1 MNIVSPESKGI
12 SSRHIQD
19 YIEFLEKN
27 NASTHSVII
36 MRGGEVVFEKYW
48 APFHKDFLHR
58 QYSASKSFVAIAVG
72 FAIQD
77 GLLDLDDPMIKHF
90 PEELKN
96 QKDEN
101 MRNQTVRHML
111 MMSTAKIT
119 YSWFAGRPEDRVAFY
134 FANDRECSR
143 PSGTIFQYDSAGSF
157 VLGALVEKVTGK
169 PLDTYL
175 HEKMF
180 SKIGVSKDAY
190 FLKCPGGW
198 AWGDSALVCTSRD
211 MLRSAQFMMNGGRWN
226 GEQILNEEYVRAA
239 TTKRIDNSSL
249 GANNCWSHGYGYLFW
264 IARDNAFFF
273 NGMGCQYALCVPE
286 KDLIFIHNADD
297 QGRDDLKKPVLEKF
311 FELVVDRMS
320 DEPLPEDAEAQKAL
334 HDYVEPLILQVA
346 KGEMETPW
354 TEKINGV
361 TYELGANDMGITKF
375 RLDFNPD
382 GTGKFV
388 YTNAQG
394 DKELPFGMGK
404 NVFAKFPQTGYSDQ
418 VGSQSCPGHQYD
430 CCASAAWIEPHKL
443 YIKVHIIDAYL
454 GVLNMFFGFKDDTVG
469 IFMNKT
475 AEDFLNE
482 YQGYAGGVAVTD

>member
-1 MNIVSPESKGI
+1 MNFATPESKGI

-19 YIEFLEKN
+19 FIEYLEERQC
-27 NASTHSVII
+27 STHSIII
-36 MRGGEVVFEKYW
+36 MQGDDIVFEKYW

-90 PEELKN
+90 PEELKD

-111 MMSTAKIT
+111 MMSTAKLS
-119 YSWFAGRPEDRVAFY
+119 YPWFANRPEDRVAFY

-143 PSGTIFQYDSAGSF
+143 PSGTIFQYDSSGSF

-211 MLRSAQFMMNGGRWN
+211 MLKSAQFMMNGGRWN
-226 GEQILNEEYVRAA
+226 GEQILNEDYVRAA
-239 TTKRIDNSSL
+239 TSKQIDNNVT
-249 GANNCWSHGYGYLFW
+249 GFTTCKSHGYGYLFW
-264 IARDNAFFF
+264 RTWDNSFYF
-273 NGMGCQYALCVPE
+273 NGMGGQYAVCVPD
-286 KDLIFIHNADD
+286 KNLIFIQNADN
-297 QGRDDLKKPVLEKF
+297 QGKDTVKEGVIDKF
-311 FELVVDRMS
+311 FELVVRKMS
-320 DEPLPEDAEAQKAL
+320 NEPLPEDPAAQKAL
-334 HDYVEPLILQVA
+334 ADFVDPLILPVA
-346 KGEMETPW
+346 KGEMESDW
-354 TEKINGV
+354 LEKVNGV
-361 TYELGANDMGITKF
+361 TYKLCPNDMGITQM
-375 RLDFNPD
+375 RLDFAPD
-382 GTGKFV
+382 GTGKMT

-394 DKELPFGMGK
+394 EKELAFGFGK
-404 NVFAKFPQTGYSDQ
+404 NVFQKFPQTGYSKM
-418 VGSQSCPGHQYD
+418 VGSQGCPGHQYD

-443 YIKVHIIDAYL
+443 FIKVQIIDAYF
-454 GVLNMFFGFKDDTVG
+454 GVLNMNFGFTENKVG
-469 IFMNKT
+469 IYMNKL
-475 AEDFLNE
+475 AEDFLRE
-482 YQGYAGGVAVTD
+482 YEGYAGGVAVQ

>member
-1 MNIVSPESKGI
+1 MNFATPESKGI
-12 SSRHIQD
+12 SSRHIQE
-19 YIEFLEKN
+19 YIEYLEESRC
-27 NASTHSVII
+27 STHSVII
-36 MRGGEVVFEKYW
+36 MQGGDIVFEKYW
-48 APFHKDFLHR
+48 APFHKDFMHR

-111 MMSTAKIT
+111 MMSTAKLT
-119 YSWFAGRPEDRVAFY
+119 YPWFAARTDDRVAFY

-143 PSGTIFQYDSAGSF
+143 PSGTIWQYDSSGSF

-190 FLKCPGGW
+190 FLKCPGGY

-211 MLRSAQFMMNGGRWN
+211 MLKSAMFMMNGGRWN
-226 GEQILNEEYVRAA
+226 GEQILNEDYVRAA
-239 TTKRIDNSSL
+239 TSKQIDNNPL
-249 GANNCWSHGYGYLFW
+249 GVNICKSQGYGYLFW
-264 IARDNAFFF
+264 RTWDNSFYF
-273 NGMGCQYALCVPE
+273 NGMGGQYAVCVPD
-286 KDLIFIHNADD
+286 KDLIFVHNADN
-297 QGRDDLKKPVLEKF
+297 QGKDTVKEGVVDKF
-311 FELVVDRMS
+311 FELVVRRMS
-320 DEPLPEDAEAQKAL
+320 DKPLPEDPAAQKAL
-334 HDYVEPLILQVA
+334 KDYVDPLVLQVA
-346 KGEMETPW
+346 KGEMTSDW
-354 TEKINGV
+354 AAKVNGV
-361 TYELGANDMGITKF
+361 TYKLGVNDMGITQF
-375 RLDFNPD
+375 RLDFAPD
-382 GTGKFV
+382 GTAKFV

-404 NVFAKFPQTGYSDQ
+404 NVFAKFPQTGYSKL
-418 VGSQSCPGHQYD
+418 VGSQGCPGHQYN

-443 YIKVHIIDAYL
+443 FIKVQIIDAYF
-454 GVLNMFFGFKDDTVG
+454 GVLNINLSFKDNTVG
-469 IFMNKT
+469 VYMNKL